1 MNKKILCFGD
11 SNTWG
16 YIPGTGK
23 RYEPEV
29 RWPGKLAFLTGDT
42 VVEEGLNGRTSVFS
56 DPGLPWATGTDF
68 IEACVCSHDPFDLLI
83 IMLGTNDMKT
93 YVCNCAN
100 ASAKGTAKVV
110 QMARDAIGQ
119 QDLKVLI
126 VSPIEI
132 SERCLEIEEI
142 KLQFSADSV
151 SNSKKLKE
159 ALQEQASLYNCYFLN
174 AAEYAKASEV
184 DAIHLDHAGHAM
196 LAEAI
201 AVKVKGILKREIQML

>member
-1 MNKKILCFGD
+1 MNKKIICFGD

-23 RYEPEV
+23 RYEPDV

-42 VVEEGLNGRTSVFS
+42 VIEEGLNGRTSEFPDS
-56 DPGLPWATGTDF
+56 ALPWATGTDY
-68 IEACVCSHDPFDLLI
+68 IEACVCSHEPFDLLI

-93 YVCNCAN
+93 YVCNCAD
-100 ASAKGTAKVV
+100 ASAKGIAKVAA
-110 QMARDAIGQ
+110 MARNALGQ

-142 KLQFSADSV
+142 KLQFNAVSV
-151 SNSKKLKE
+151 SNSKKLKKD
-159 ALQEQASLYNCYFLN
+159 LQEQAALNHCYFLN
-174 AAEYAKASEV
+174 AAEYAKVSEV
-184 DAIHLDHAGHAM
+184 DAIHLDLVGHAM

-201 AVKVKGILKREIQML
+201 AVKVREILGE

>member
-1 MNKKILCFGD
+1 MNKKIICFGD

-23 RYEPEV
+23 RYEPDA
-29 RWPGKLAFLTGDT
+29 RWSGMLALLTGDT
-42 VVEEGLNGRTSVFS
+42 VIEEGLNGRTSAFL
-56 DPGLPWATGTDF
+56 DPGLPWATGTDY

-93 YVCNCAN
+93 YVCNCADI
-100 ASAKGTAKVV
+100 SAKGIAKVAA
-110 QMARDAIGQ
+110 MARNALGQ

-142 KLQFSADSV
+142 KLQFNADSV
-151 SNSKKLKE
+151 SNSKKLKKD
-159 ALQEQASLYNCYFLN
+159 LQEQADLQHCYFLN
-174 AAEYAKASEV
+174 AAEYAKASDV
-184 DAIHLDHAGHAM
+184 DAIHLDLAGNAM

-201 AVKVKGILKREIQML
+201 AAKVKEILGE